1 MGKINLYSEDY
12 VVVDAK
18 GEPVFDLDLIYHYT
32 TIIDDINDNGGFTL
46 QEGQRLVSM
55 TQLSDELQQRYLDYL
70 RG

>member
-1 MGKINLYSEDY
+1 MRKINLYSEDY